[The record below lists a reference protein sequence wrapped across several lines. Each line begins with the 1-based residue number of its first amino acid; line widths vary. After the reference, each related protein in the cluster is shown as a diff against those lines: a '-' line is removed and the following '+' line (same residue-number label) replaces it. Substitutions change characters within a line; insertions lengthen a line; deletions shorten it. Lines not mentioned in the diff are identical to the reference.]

1 MQDYVLENLI
11 KSFSHRSR
19 IATIEA
25 LHDCADLSV
34 SQLSSQLSI
43 DYKTT
48 SGHVRRL
55 AVAGLVTKSYDG
67 REVEHRLTPQ
77 GEKVY
82 EFLQTLK

>member
-1 MQDYVLENLI
+1 MNEYALENTI

-19 IATIEA
+19 MAIIEA

-34 SQLSSQLSI
+34 SQIADQISV

-77 GEKVY
+77 GENVY
-82 EFLQTLK
+82 PIIQTLK